1 MVTHSLVSRS
11 RSRLFVPPVPGS
23 KSVPVTP
30 ALSHRRRRLLRRSET
45 VEDYKLKTKTKR
57 KLSLPQKVSR
67 SKLYTSVSTID
78 RGELA
83 ESVKESSDQISD
95 IQSVSTR
102 LKKVTAKR
110 KRRRRSAAE
119 SSESDLART
128 GSETTLRPGTAAS
141 R

>member
-1 MVTHSLVSRS
+1 MTHSLVSRS

-30 ALSHRRRRLLRRSET
+30 APSHRRRRLLRRSET

>member
-30 ALSHRRRRLLRRSET
+30 APSHRRRRLLRRSET

>member
-1 MVTHSLVSRS
+1 MTHSLVSRS

-30 ALSHRRRRLLRRSET
+30 APSNRRRRLLRRSET
-45 VEDYKLKTKTKR
+45 VEDYKTKTKR

-78 RGELA
+78 RGELD

-95 IQSVSTR
+95 IQSASSR

-128 GSETTLRPGTAAS
+128 GSEMTLRPGTAAS

>member
-1 MVTHSLVSRS
+1 MTHSLVSRS

-30 ALSHRRRRLLRRSET
+30 APSHRRRRLLRRSET
-45 VEDYKLKTKTKR
+45 VEDYKLKTKIKR

>member
-1 MVTHSLVSRS
+1 M
-11 RSRLFVPPVPGS
+11 
-23 KSVPVTP
+23 
-30 ALSHRRRRLLRRSET
+30 
-45 VEDYKLKTKTKR
+45 EDYKLKTKTKR

>member
-30 ALSHRRRRLLRRSET
+30 APSHRRRRLLRRSET

-128 GSETTLRPGTAAS
+128 GSEMTLRPGTATS

>member
-1 MVTHSLVSRS
+1 MTHSLVSRS

-30 ALSHRRRRLLRRSET
+30 APSHRRRRLLRRSET

-128 GSETTLRPGTAAS
+128 GSEMTLRPGTATS

>member
-1 MVTHSLVSRS
+1 MTHSLVFRS

-30 ALSHRRRRLLRRSET
+30 APSHRRRRLLRRSET

-110 KRRRRSAAE
+110 KRRRRSTAE

>member
-1 MVTHSLVSRS
+1 MTHSLVSRS

-30 ALSHRRRRLLRRSET
+30 APSNRRRRLLRRSET
-45 VEDYKLKTKTKR
+45 VEDYKTKTKTKR

-78 RGELA
+78 RGELD

-128 GSETTLRPGTAAS
+128 GSEMTLRPGTAAS

>member
-1 MVTHSLVSRS
+1 MTHSLVSRS

-30 ALSHRRRRLLRRSET
+30 APSHRRRRLLRRSET

-95 IQSVSTR
+95 IQSVSSR

>member
-1 MVTHSLVSRS
+1 MTHSPVSRS

-30 ALSHRRRRLLRRSET
+30 APSHRRRRLLRRSET
-45 VEDYKLKTKTKR
+45 VEDYKLKTKIKR